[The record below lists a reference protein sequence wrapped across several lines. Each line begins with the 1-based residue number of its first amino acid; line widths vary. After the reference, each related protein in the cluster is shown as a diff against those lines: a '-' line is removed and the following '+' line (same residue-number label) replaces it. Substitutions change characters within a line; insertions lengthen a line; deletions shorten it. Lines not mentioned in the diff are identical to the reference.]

1 MSYELSRSLFA
12 NMKFLR
18 FSFELHDLFGLCLAL
33 LAAGIINYYYKYYT
47 RENPLPAPFPLP
59 FVGHLFDHLIAGK
72 DYYEYCCTIHSKY
85 GHIFEQWHGR
95 KRIIFVTKPEY
106 LDILF
111 SSSTKSKYLI
121 RVHDPEGLKD
131 LGIYGTGLLLNHD
144 IDNWRFN
151 RQFFTQ
157 AVQTTDFLREAVG
170 CTQAAFNEMNEYS
183 KLTLGNDVI
192 IDFSKLSRTI
202 TTDVIFQMI
211 TGKKLWTTASY
222 FSTISSKSKLIKLQ
236 KFDEENMKKSSKISR
251 AFETFLSGI
260 FFFIVFPKWIRKYL
274 PNFRVE
280 QNNILQAR
288 DYLFKDLKDI
298 IQERRKEIEDTPKDE
313 RLKYNMLTLLITAN
327 TDRSISDVK
336 DKNNEYTEPLTD
348 KEIRGIIL
356 EALGGGIDTS
366 ASTFNF
372 AIYYISRYPDV
383 KSRLCKEIDD
393 LYTQCQNKP
402 ITFEELS
409 CLTYCD
415 AVIKEVS
422 RIANIVPFLSRISSE
437 SDIIENTRQDAGTNY
452 IIFTPGVHL
461 SEDYWKDPKKFDVD
475 RFIDTDGQSQQKKHN
490 LLAWGGGLKQCPG
503 RKLVM
508 IELKCLLVLAFR
520 NWDIELVNPSSSL
533 E

>member
-1 MSYELSRSLFA
+1 
-12 NMKFLR
+12 
-18 FSFELHDLFGLCLAL
+18 L
-33 LAAGIINYYYKYYT
+33 LVAGIINYYYKYYT
-47 RENPLPAPFPLP
+47 RKNPLPAPFPLP
-59 FVGHLFDHLIAGK
+59 FVGHLFHHLIAGK
-72 DYYEYCCTIHSKY
+72 DFYEYCCIIHSKY
-85 GHIFEQWHGR
+85 GHIFEQWHGS

-106 LDILF
+106 LDKIL
-111 SSSTKSKYLI
+111 SSSTKSKYLT

-131 LGIYGTGLLLNHD
+131 LGMYGTGLLFNHD

-151 RQFFTQ
+151 RQFFIQ
-157 AVQTTDFLREAVG
+157 AIQTADFLREAVD
-170 CTQAAFNEMNEYS
+170 CTQATFNEMNE
-183 KLTLGNDVI
+183 LTLENDVI

-211 TGKKLWTTASY
+211 TGKKMWVTASY
-222 FSTISSKSKLIKLQ
+222 FSTISSKSKLINLQ
-236 KFDEENMKKSSKISR
+236 KFNEENIKKSSEIAQ
-251 AFETFLSGI
+251 AFETLFGGI
-260 FFFIVFPKWIRKYL
+260 LFFIIFPKWIRKYF
-274 PNFRVE
+274 PNFRVK

-288 DYLFKDLKDI
+288 DNLFKDLKDI

-313 RLKYNMLTLLITAN
+313 KLKYNMLTLLITAN

-336 DKNNEYTEPLTD
+336 DNNNEYTEPLTD
-348 KEIRGIIL
+348 EEIRGIII

-393 LYTQCQNKP
+393 LYTRCQNKP
-402 ITFEELS
+402 ITYEELS

-422 RIANIVPFLSRISSE
+422 RVANVVPFISRVSSE
-437 SDIIENTRQDAGTNY
+437 SDLIENIELEAGTNY
-452 IIFTPGVHL
+452 MIFTPGVHS

-475 RFIDTDGQSQQKKHN
+475 RFIDADGQSLQKKNN
-490 LLAWGGGLKQCPG
+490 LLAWGGGLRQCPG
-503 RKLVM
+503 RKLAM

-520 NWDIELVNPSSSL
+520 NWDIDC
-533 E
+533 